1 MNQATEA
8 FLTEFRDLC
17 RRHNVEFYTRGP
29 LDGKGMSF
37 LSVGSVAPWVHA
49 DVESLEDMENQLAAA
64 RRLPDLDP

>member
-17 RRHNVEFYTRGP
+17 RRHNVEFYSRDP

-37 LSVGSVAPWVHA
+37 LSVGWVAPWISA

>member
-1 MNQATEA
+1 MNPPTEA

-37 LSVGSVAPWVHA
+37 LSVGWVAPWVHA
-49 DVESLEDMENQLAAA
+49 DVESLEDLEAQLAQAGKGPP
-64 RRLPDLDP
+64 R